1 MKIKYIFSVFS
12 VFSLAGAYMLPS
24 AAIPNFKSIE
34 VSVPSGTNN
43 SSGAGTF
50 SSGTFSDDVFL
61 EEIKFGTTTFTDSDD
76 NFRAV
81 QRLEV
86 ISGQDQVN
94 AEWGAQDDGND
105 DDDTPLVKAGFDPN
119 TVDQESTDPNTQ
131 NTLLQEAFSST
142 NLSEIAD
149 GEGAGGGSYKIRLIF
164 DESVTDNDNGDDEV
178 PEVILFERGGNDAE
192 ITFELITG
200 GTFNDPTFGGSFSS
214 PSSSADFSKTGIFL
228 NTQEIGNAQELFVI
242 GLDFSKDFGLA
253 ADTSVFGIDITSS
266 DGGADIGDVFLTS
279 TTPENSF
286 KDDVPLALSEP
297 VPFEVEGSMGAVL
310 LGAFLWYR
318 HRKRQSNY
326 AYNQEGE

>member
-119 TVDQESTDPNTQ
+119 TVDQESTDPNIQ

-200 GTFNDPTFGGSFSS
+200 GTFDNPTFGGSFSS
-214 PSSSADFSKTGIFL
+214 PSSSADFSETGIFL
-228 NTQEIGNAQELFVI
+228 NSQEIGNAQELFVI
-242 GLDFSKDFGLA
+242 G
-253 ADTSVFGIDITSS
+253 
-266 DGGADIGDVFLTS
+266 
-279 TTPENSF
+279 
-286 KDDVPLALSEP
+286 
-297 VPFEVEGSMGAVL
+297 
-310 LGAFLWYR
+310 
-318 HRKRQSNY
+318 
-326 AYNQEGE
+326 